1 MGGRK
6 MRPLK
11 LKISAFGPYAGI
23 TELNLEKLG
32 TSGLYLITGDTGAGK
47 TTIFDAITYALFGE
61 PSGDNREPSMLRSKY
76 AYADT
81 PTEVE
86 LTFSNAG
93 KIYTVKRNPEYER
106 PSKKGDG
113 TTKQKADAHLI
124 MPDGN
129 VITRL
134 REVNST
140 VCSILGVDRNQFSQ
154 IVMIAQGDF
163 LKLLLAD
170 TKKRQEIFRDIFKTG
185 YYQTLQEK
193 LKAESGALSN
203 RYSEAKLSIDQYTS
217 GIMYN
222 CDSVLSI
229 EAEKAINGDMLT
241 EDVLS
246 LLEKLIEADT
256 QESEKIRSEIVSTE
270 KELEMINALLTKADN
285 YSNTEKELVGAEKE
299 LSEKSEALDCARKN
313 TEHLKE
319 NAPEI
324 EKYKGYLTFYESQS
338 EEFDTLDKLNEDY
351 ETLLTALTKSKTQA
365 LQYRDKE
372 KKASDE
378 IASMKEEL
386 SGLADCHEKHDKTQN
401 ELKAAEDSLNKL
413 RELNAR
419 VHDVQSLNKAVSD
432 YRLHYQKASSVAD
445 EAECR
450 YNSLNKAFLDAQA
463 GILAEGLAE
472 NVPCP
477 VCGSLNHPEKAIM
490 PTDTPTS
497 DELKNAKK
505 EAEQAAKEAEKLSRE
520 IATLTGR
527 ITEQKEE
534 INKIILL
541 FGDRLDKNNFRQ
553 SFTELF
559 SETDKEKFALEVRL
573 AGEVNSISR
582 KYKLESELPEK
593 EDELSKLRNISAELE
608 KNAAVTEAQFTEKE
622 LTLNQ
627 LRSKLMC
634 RTKNEAISFIAFYKE
649 RINGYNTSLEAAEN
663 DCKLIEIAVTEIKG
677 KISQLKK
684 FLEEKDEIDTEK
696 ILANKALIV
705 NKKRDL
711 TSKLEVV
718 AIRIDTNRRIKENL
732 YSKSDEITAIETKW
746 SWVKALSN
754 TANGNLSGKEKIM
767 LETYIQTTFFDRIID
782 RANTRLMIMSDGQYE
797 LRRRKEA
804 TNNRSQSG
812 LELDVK
818 DYYNGSLRD
827 VKSLSGGES
836 FKASLSLALGL
847 SDEIQSMAGGIMLDT
862 MFVDEGF
869 GSLDAESLQHAI
881 KALASLSQGNRL
893 VGIISHV
900 AELKE
905 KIDKQIIVTKEK
917 SGGSRVE
924 IIV

>member
-1 MGGRK
+1 

>member
-1 MGGRK
+1 

-76 AYADT
+76 ADADT

-270 KELEMINALLTKADN
+270 KELEKINALLTKADN
-285 YSNTEKELVGAEKE
+285 YSNTEKELAAAEKE

-313 TEHLKE
+313 TEQLKE

-351 ETLLTALTKSKTQA
+351 ETLLTTLTKSKTQA

-432 YRLHYQKASSVAD
+432 YRVHYQKASAVAD

-505 EAEQAAKEAEKLSRE
+505 EAEQAAKEAERLSRE

-608 KNAAVTEAQFTEKE
+608 KNSAVTEAQFTEKE

-634 RTKNEAISFIAFYKE
+634 RTKNEAISLIAFYKE
-649 RINGYNTSLEAAEN
+649 RINDYNTSLEAAEN

-696 ILANKALIV
+696 ILADKALIV
-705 NKKRDL
+705 NKKRGL

-881 KALASLSQGNRL
+881 KALAGLSQGNRL

-917 SGGSRVE
+917 SGGSRAE